1 MKPPAEAV
9 VDLYDRRARDFDA
22 DRTKTL
28 FERPW
33 LDAFLDHVPPAGM
46 VLDLGCGSGEPIAR
60 HVIEQGRRVTGVDAA
75 PGLVELCR
83 SRFPGHRWVAADMRG
98 VDLGQ
103 TFDGV
108 IAWHSLI
115 HLPPQDQPALFEV
128 LARHVRPGGAL
139 LFTSGSEHGEQVGEW
154 RGEPLYHGSL
164 SLEQYRDALAGAGF
178 DLLRHVAVD
187 PACGGATVWLA
198 RRGDGKVA
206 G

>member
-83 SRFPGHRWVAADMRG
+83 SRFPGHRWIAADITAVKPNSARSG
-98 VDLGQ
+98 IQDH
-103 TFDGV
+103 
-108 IAWHSLI
+108 AYACASSR
-115 HLPPQDQPALFEV
+115 PRCASSNPQATASNQ
-128 LARHVRPGGAL
+128 
-139 LFTSGSEHGEQVGEW
+139 SGRQGW
-154 RGEPLYHGSL
+154 
-164 SLEQYRDALAGAGF
+164 
-178 DLLRHVAVD
+178 
-187 PACGGATVWLA
+187 
-198 RRGDGKVA
+198 
-206 G
+206 